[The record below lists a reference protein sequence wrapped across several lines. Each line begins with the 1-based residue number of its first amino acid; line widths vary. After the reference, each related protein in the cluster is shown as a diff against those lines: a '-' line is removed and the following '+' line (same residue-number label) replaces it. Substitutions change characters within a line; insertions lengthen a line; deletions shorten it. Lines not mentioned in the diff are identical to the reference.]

1 MEFYTELTRGPA
13 LDGGS
18 SPGAEFLVMVGGKQ
32 NQFRIPRGDLGG
44 PGPIVDGMQDNKCV
58 CIKVA
63 RSRR

>member
-32 NQFRIPRGDLGG
+32 IQFRIPRGGLGG
-44 PGPIVDGMQDNKCV
+44 PIIDSMQDIC
-58 CIKVA
+58 CLGIFF
-63 RSRR
+63 S